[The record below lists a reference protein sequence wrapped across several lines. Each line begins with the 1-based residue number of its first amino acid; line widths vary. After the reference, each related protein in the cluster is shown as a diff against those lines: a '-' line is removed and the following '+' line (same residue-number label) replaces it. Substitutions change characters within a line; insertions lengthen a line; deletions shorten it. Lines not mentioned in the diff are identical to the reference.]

1 VTKTRL
7 DQKLV
12 QLGYAPTRSQAESY
26 IKLGYVLV
34 DGEPVLKPGH
44 FVHEKSEIKLIKS
57 IKYVSR
63 AGLKLE
69 AANKIFK
76 INFADKIV
84 LDVGSSTGG
93 FTDYALH
100 AGAKKIIAVDVGT
113 DQLHP
118 KLRADSRVELHE
130 KTDIRDFNL
139 KNIPDII
146 LMDVSFISARLILP
160 YLASLSSPKT
170 QITVLLKPQFE
181 AGAQQIN
188 RGIVKNDRIRRQ
200 IFKDF
205 EVWIKNLFKVIDKI
219 DSEVAGEKGNIERF
233 YLLKSLPKR

>member
-1 VTKTRL
+1 MTKIRL

-34 DGEPVLKPGH
+34 NGEPILKPGY
-44 FVHEKSEIKLIKS
+44 FIPKKTEIKLIKS
-57 IKYVSR
+57 VKYVSR

-69 AANKIFK
+69 AANKKFN
-76 INFADKIV
+76 INFKDKIV

-93 FTDYALH
+93 FTDYALR

-118 KLRADSRVELHE
+118 KFAGNNKIELHE
-130 KTDIRDFNL
+130 KTDIRDF
-139 KNIPDII
+139 KPKIIPDII

-170 QITVLLKPQFE
+170 QIVVLLKPQFE

-188 RGIVKNDRIRRQ
+188 RGVVKNDRVRRL
-200 IFKDF
+200 IIKDF
-205 EVWIKNLFKVIDKI
+205 EFWTKNLFKIIDKS
-219 DSEVAGEKGNIERF
+219 DSEIPGNKGNLERF
-233 YLLKSLPKR
+233 YILQKIK